1 MSSTT
6 TTTSTT
12 VVLPR
17 ATAEIEALAADI
29 SKLDEAIVVLAEK
42 TKVVKATRTELQKK
56 LRSWM
61 IKEKAPA
68 DIPISVGPGW

>member
-1 MSSTT
+1 MSST

-17 ATAEIEALAADI
+17 ATADIEELAANI

-42 TKVVKATRTELQKK
+42 TKVVKATRTELQVSFAAPCAAK
-56 LRSWM
+56 LTESHCRRSC
-61 IKEKAPA
+61 
-68 DIPISVGPGW
+68 VHG